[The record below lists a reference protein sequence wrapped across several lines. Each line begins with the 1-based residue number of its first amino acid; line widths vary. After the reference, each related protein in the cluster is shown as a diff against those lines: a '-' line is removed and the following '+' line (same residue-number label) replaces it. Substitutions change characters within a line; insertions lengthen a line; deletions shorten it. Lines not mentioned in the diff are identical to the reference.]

1 MDRVDETRVPCIN
14 KSHLH
19 TRAAE
24 YSLPIGQPTATNM
37 DDRNT
42 PLVPLPPLETQ
53 PIIPQEPYSVSPQVS
68 VPTPSRE
75 PSFRKGAYT
84 SNILRLEQ
92 SAEKMSEGGSD
103 IGEEIRKM
111 QELERQRSRQNSIQ
125 SSHYGDATPGRSTS
139 MAPLDTTRSRA
150 SSHAQSLADAN
161 NTARWGGQSP
171 NSYITSPVGSVRS
184 HGSWVNRKPSVSSK
198 LSHMV
203 EPIQEG
209 RPLDSPLAPSLR
221 SPLSIPSMSR
231 QVSHASV
238 ASVSSFGA
246 KYDKISAQIQ
256 EQLEDVPPTPPHN
269 GEFTALGYAEEGAH
283 EGKEQGNRTVTPP
296 TRPRSSDTFREAEL
310 AFKDFD
316 GVHYLPDTEE
326 IVTVDEDGNE
336 VRRVSA
342 RTSNGTLSMEAA
354 SLLRAPQSRP
364 MSFAMPPPAEN
375 SVYYPAPV
383 PRMLN
388 LPKRL
393 SQMPSANVYARGRNQ
408 VLSQLPPGTRQSV
421 PWLSQSDLGAYGNE
435 RRSGSGEQPGDHPR
449 PALNQR
455 MSMATLHNLPPQLRA
470 SVFFEQQGIPQ
481 DVEIQNRSAV
491 ATLEDILNAS
501 ATAPVSA
508 FVDHPFAGDVRKSHF
523 AAERPTTRHST
534 ATLVAQA
541 SNPEP
546 EAKAMK
552 RRTTSL
558 GNLLKRSSS
567 ADQLGDMLKRPGS
580 RSSMS
585 MLDFNGG
592 GKKLQKRKSRASMLD
607 MQQEEEDDGARPK
620 TPGTEVDLSRG
631 LVGQAEN
638 GSPVEERR
646 VSNQSRPATAMSGGR
661 ILTENEQIV
670 QDFADQEADEGVEE
684 DEEHEAS
691 FVQPATLLAE
701 LQVRK
706 AQLKSRNRTAATAF
720 PGGMHSTLLQMDA
733 VEEITTRKRRQQ
745 RVNLAWE
752 DPLMRQAE
760 EERGD
765 TDDDVPLGVLY
776 PSKNGLI
783 NRKMGDERDWDR
795 PLGLMEKRELENNEP
810 LSSRRNRLLGGP
822 ALPRNLG
829 PSSGRAPVPLNSRQS
844 QINLVADPGV
854 AAEGEGEAE
863 REEADEGETLGQ
875 RLKRLRTKNAL
886 DKAIGHLDVPPQD
899 GERPVST
906 WSEDMLNQFAG
917 MNPADKENATAPDG
931 NAAASTVPQLTPP
944 TQEEL
949 ENETLGQRRARLQ
962 REREAAE
969 AAGITPEA
977 SAAPAVRQS
986 RSMADLLAANPS
998 GAAKRLNK
1006 DHQPAR
1012 GTLLHNS
1019 EQEKARNRRSILQ
1032 TNMRSASYAPAQPD
1046 QRRAGPTRAVSNFA
1060 MPQQPNM
1067 MAAGFGG
1074 YNGMPTSTST
1084 PMFAGANS
1092 YFPSPTAAFQQQNMP
1107 MVMGMAGYAQP
1118 QMQMQMPMQVN
1129 HNAYQALNGGYPQ
1142 QVAYGMPMS
1151 MPMSM
1156 GMGMGGMGMPMA
1168 AGGYEEGISPQQ
1180 RDKIDRWRMSVAP
1193 Q

>member
-1 MDRVDETRVPCIN
+1 
-14 KSHLH
+14 
-19 TRAAE
+19 
-24 YSLPIGQPTATNM
+24 M

-42 PLVPLPPLETQ
+42 PLVASPRLDTQ
-53 PIIPQEPYSVSPQVS
+53 PIIPREPYSVPAQVS
-68 VPTPSRE
+68 VPTPTRE

-84 SNILRLEQ
+84 GNILRLEQ

-111 QELERQRSRQNSIQ
+111 NELERQRSRQNSIQ
-125 SSHYGDATPGRSTS
+125 SSHQGEFGTGRTTP

-150 SSHAQSLADAN
+150 SSHAQSVVEAN
-161 NTARWGGQSP
+161 NTARWGGYSP
-171 NSYITSPVGSVRS
+171 NAYITSPVGSVRS
-184 HGSWVNRKPSVSSK
+184 HGSWNMGRKPSVSSK
-198 LSHMV
+198 LSQMV

-221 SPLSIPSMSR
+221 SPMSIPSMSR

-238 ASVSSFGA
+238 SSFGA
-246 KYDKISAQIQ
+246 RYDKISAQIQ
-256 EQLEDVPPTPPHN
+256 EQLDDVPATPPHN
-269 GEFTALGYAEEGAH
+269 SQFSGLDFTEEGAQ
-283 EGKEQGNRTVTPP
+283 EGEEQRDGTVTPP
-296 TRPRSSDTFREAEL
+296 TRPRSNDTFQEAEL

-316 GVHYLPDTEE
+316 GVHYLPETEE
-326 IVTVDEDGNE
+326 IVKVDEEGNE

-342 RTSNGTLSMEAA
+342 RTSSGTLSMEAA
-354 SLLRAPQSRP
+354 TLLRQPNSRP

-375 SVYYPAPV
+375 TTYYPAPV

-393 SQMPSANVYARGRNQ
+393 SQLPSANVYNRGRNQ
-408 VLSQLPPGTRQSV
+408 VLSEMPPGSRMSV
-421 PWLSQSDLGAYGNE
+421 PWLSQTDLNGYGGE

-455 MSMATLHNLPPQLRA
+455 MSMANMQNMPPQLRA

-508 FVDHPFAGDVRKSHF
+508 FTDHPYAGDVSRSTF
-523 AAERPTTRHST
+523 AAERPNARHST

-541 SNPEP
+541 SNAEAA
-546 EAKAMK
+546 EAKNLK

-558 GNLLKRSSS
+558 GGLLKRTSS
-567 ADQLGDMLKRPGS
+567 ADQLGDVLKRPGS

-607 MQQEEEDDGARPK
+607 MQQEEDDTVPK
-620 TPGTEVDLSRG
+620 TPGAEADLSGELEGR
-631 LVGQAEN
+631 AEN
-638 GSPVEERR
+638 GSPLEERR
-646 VSNQSRPATAMSGGR
+646 LADQSRPVTAMSGGQVM
-661 ILTENEQIV
+661 TENEQIV
-670 QDFADQEADEGVEE
+670 EDFREAAADEGAE
-684 DEEHEAS
+684 DDAEHEAS

-720 PGGMHSTLLQMDA
+720 PQGMHSTLLQMDA
-733 VEEITTRKRRQQ
+733 VEEITIRKRRQQ
-745 RVNLAWE
+745 RVALAWE
-752 DPLMRQAE
+752 DPAMRQNE
-760 EERGD
+760 EGRGD
-765 TDDDVPLGVLY
+765 EDDDVPLGVLY

-783 NRKMGDERDWDR
+783 NRKMGDESDWNR

-810 LSSRRNRLLGGP
+810 LSSRRNRLRGGP

-829 PSSGRAPVPLNSRQS
+829 PSSGRAPVPLTSRQS
-844 QINLVADPGV
+844 QINLAVEPEA
-854 AAEGEGEAE
+854 AAEAE
-863 REEADEGETLGQ
+863 PEKEEADDGETLGQ
-875 RLKRLRTKNAL
+875 RLKRLRTKDAL
-886 DKAIGHLDVPPQD
+886 DNAIGNLDVPPKD
-899 GERPVST
+899 GERPAST
-906 WSEDMLNQFAG
+906 WSNDILNQFAG
-917 MNPADKENATAPDG
+917 IDPVANADASDP
-931 NAAASTVPQLTPP
+931 NAASSTVPQSTPP

-969 AAGITPEA
+969 AAGTAPEA
-977 SAAPAVRQS
+977 TARPVIRSTN
-986 RSMADLLAANPS
+986 SMADLLAANPS
-998 GAAKRLNK
+998 GASRKITK

-1012 GTLLHNS
+1012 GTLLHAS
-1019 EQEKARNRRSILQ
+1019 EQEKAKNRRSILQ
-1032 TNMRSASYAPAQPD
+1032 TNMRSSSYAQAPTD
-1046 QRRAGPTRAVSNFA
+1046 QRRAAPSRAVSGFGI
-1060 MPQQPNM
+1060 PQQHNM
-1067 MAAGFGG
+1067 MAAG

-1092 YFPSPTAAFQQQNMP
+1092 YFPSPTAGFQQQGMGIPMMMP
-1107 MVMGMAGYAQP
+1107 GGYP
-1118 QMQMQMPMQVN
+1118 QTPMQMPMQM
-1129 HNAYQALNGGYPQ
+1129 QANGYGQ
-1142 QVAYGMPMS
+1142 QMGYGMPM
-1151 MPMSM
+1151 PMN
-1156 GMGMGGMGMPMA
+1156 MGMPMV
-1168 AGGYEEGISPQQ
+1168 AGGFEEAISPQQ
-1180 RDKIDRWRMSVAP
+1180 RDNIDRWRMSVAP

>member
-1 MDRVDETRVPCIN
+1 
-14 KSHLH
+14 
-19 TRAAE
+19 
-24 YSLPIGQPTATNM
+24 M

-42 PLVPLPPLETQ
+42 PLIPSPPLNPQ
-53 PIIPQEPYSVSPQVS
+53 PITPRETYSAPAQVS

-84 SNILRLEQ
+84 GNILRLEQ
-92 SAEKMSEGGSD
+92 SAERMSEGGSD

-111 QELERQRSRQNSIQ
+111 KELERQRSRQNSIQ
-125 SSHYGDATPGRSTS
+125 SSHQGDYTPGRSTPMAS

-150 SSHAQSLADAN
+150 SSHAQSVVEAN
-161 NTARWGGQSP
+161 NTARWGGYSP
-171 NSYITSPVGSVRS
+171 NAYITSPVGSVRS
-184 HGSWVNRKPSVSSK
+184 HGSWNMGRKPSVSSK
-198 LSHMV
+198 LSQMV

-221 SPLSIPSMSR
+221 SPMSIPSMSR

-238 ASVSSFGA
+238 SSFGA
-246 KYDKISAQIQ
+246 RYDKISAQIQ
-256 EQLEDVPPTPPHN
+256 EHLDDVPPTPPHN
-269 GEFTALGYAEEGAH
+269 GGFADLDFTAHGAQEGEEQRDG
-283 EGKEQGNRTVTPP
+283 TITPP
-296 TRPRSSDTFREAEL
+296 TRPRSNDTFQEAEL

-316 GVHYLPDTEE
+316 GVHYLPETEE
-326 IVTVDEDGNE
+326 IVKVDEEGNE

-342 RTSNGTLSMEAA
+342 RTSSGTLSREAA
-354 SLLRAPQSRP
+354 TLLRAPNSRP
-364 MSFAMPPPAEN
+364 ISFAMPPPAEN
-375 SVYYPAPV
+375 TTYYPAPV

-393 SQMPSANVYARGRNQ
+393 SQLPSANVYARGRNQ
-408 VLSQLPPGTRQSV
+408 VLSDLPPGTRLSV
-421 PWLSQSDLGAYGNE
+421 PWLSQTDLSGYGGE

-455 MSMATLHNLPPQLRA
+455 MSMANLQSLPPQLRA

-481 DVEIQNRSAV
+481 DIEIQNRSAV

-508 FVDHPFAGDVRKSHF
+508 FIDHPYAGDVRKTNF

-541 SNPEP
+541 SNAEP
-546 EAKAMK
+546 EAKNLK

-558 GNLLKRSSS
+558 GGLLKRTSS

-607 MQQEEEDDGARPK
+607 MQQEEEEGAPR
-620 TPGTEVDLSRG
+620 TPGTELDMSGG
-631 LVGQAEN
+631 LAGQTDN
-638 GSPVEERR
+638 GSPIEERR
-646 VSNQSRPATAMSGGR
+646 PADQSRPATAMSAGNV
-661 ILTENEQIV
+661 LTENEQIEE
-670 QDFADQEADEGVEE
+670 DFREQAADEGAED

-706 AQLKSRNRTAATAF
+706 AQLRSRNRTAATAF

-745 RVNLAWE
+745 RVALAWE
-752 DPLMRQAE
+752 DPVMRQNE

-810 LSSRRNRLLGGP
+810 LSSRRNRLRGGP

-844 QINLVADPGV
+844 QINMVVEPEV
-854 AAEGEGEAE
+854 AAEEEAE
-863 REEADEGETLGQ
+863 KEEADDGETLGQ
-875 RLKRLRTKNAL
+875 RLKRLRTKDTL
-886 DKAIGHLDVPPQD
+886 DKAIGNLDVPPKD

-906 WSEDMLNQFAG
+906 WSNDVLNQFAG
-917 MNPADKENATAPDG
+917 MDPNDKADASDP
-931 NAAASTVPQLTPP
+931 AAASTAVTQPTPP

-969 AAGITPEA
+969 AAGT
-977 SAAPAVRQS
+977 APDATTRPAIRQS
-986 RSMADLLAANPS
+986 SSMADLLAANPS
-998 GAAKRLNK
+998 GAARRVTK

-1012 GTLLHNS
+1012 GTLLHAS
-1019 EQEKARNRRSILQ
+1019 EQEKAKNRRSILQ
-1032 TNMRSASYAPAQPD
+1032 SNMRSSSYAQAPAD
-1046 QRRAGPTRAVSNFA
+1046 QRRAAPTRAVSGFA
-1060 MPQQPNM
+1060 VPQQQPNM
-1067 MAAGFGG
+1067 MAAGFAG
-1074 YNGMPTSTST
+1074 YTGMPTSNST

-1107 MVMGMAGYAQP
+1107 MANMMMPGYAQP
-1118 QMQMQMPMQVN
+1118 QMQMQP
-1129 HNAYQALNGGYPQ
+1129 NAYQAYGQQMGY
-1142 QVAYGMPMS
+1142 AMPMN
-1151 MPMSM
+1151 MNM
-1156 GMGMGGMGMPMA
+1156 GMGVPMGMPMA

-1180 RDKIDRWRMSVAP
+1180 RDNIDRWRMSVAP